1 MTPEARRALVDSLSK
16 PSNDSATIDK
26 YSDFRLFLEL
36 YHRYGADFNFRNKH
50 GVSPVLYLLKDR
62 DLANAGFLDE
72 MIAYGA
78 DVNQPE
84 DNSGTTPFLE
94 AIYAYDV
101 NVKTLMIFSS
111 NSSIDY

>member
-1 MTPEARRALVDSLSK
+1 MTPEARRELVDYLSK
-16 PSNDSATIDK
+16 PSNDNATVEK

-101 NVKTLMIFSS
+101 NVKIILTLESH
-111 NSSIDY
+111 